1 MGDKASRVRVNG
13 PLTAYASGFAGEL
26 ARAGY
31 TENATADQ
39 VRLLA
44 HLSRWLANQGL
55 GAAELTPEVGDAF
68 LAARRAAGY
77 MLWLSPKA
85 LMPLLQYLRS
95 LGAAPPEPA
104 AMLSPTGAMLA
115 RYRKY
120 LTHERGLTAAS
131 AKGYVY
137 AVRQFL
143 HGRERPDGSLP
154 LGELTPADITS
165 FVVAEL
171 PRRRIG
177 SAKLTV
183 TALRSLLRFLHV
195 EGVLAH
201 SLVSAVPSVAGSRL
215 AGLPKALAP
224 GQVQQ
229 LLASCDR
236 GTVVGRRDFAVLTVL
251 ARLGLRAGEL
261 TALELSD
268 VDWRAGEITVRGK
281 GNRQERVPLPVD
293 VGRAIVDYLRD
304 GRPAADSRHLFLRV
318 RAPHGPLTSPGV
330 FAIVIGAARKAGLP
344 SLGPHR
350 LRHTAATEMLRAGA
364 PLSEIG
370 QLLRH
375 RSALSTAIYAKVD
388 RDALRQLA
396 RSWPAEGAA

>member
-1 MGDKASRVRVNG
+1 MGGKASRVRVTG
-13 PLTAYASGFAGEL
+13 PLTAYAGGFAAEL
-26 ARAGY
+26 SRVGY
-31 TENATADQ
+31 TENAMADQ

-44 HLSRWLANQGL
+44 HLSRWLASKGL
-55 GAAELTPEVGDAF
+55 GAAELTPAVSDAF

-77 MLWLSPKA
+77 RLWLSPKA
-85 LMPLLQYLRS
+85 LMPLLGYLRW
-95 LGAAPPEPA
+95 LGAAPLEPT
-104 AMLSPTGAMLA
+104 AMLSPTAAMLA
-115 RYRKY
+115 RYREY

-131 AKGYVY
+131 AKGYAY

-143 HGRERPDGSLP
+143 HGRERPDGSLA

-171 PRRRIG
+171 PGRRTG

-183 TALRSLLRFLHV
+183 AALRSLLRFLHV
-195 EGVLAH
+195 EGVLAR
-201 SLVSAVPSVAGSRL
+201 SLVFAVPSVAGSRL

-251 ARLGLRAGEL
+251 ARLGLRSGEL
-261 TALELSD
+261 TALELGD

-293 VGRAIVDYLRD
+293 VGRAVVDYLRH
-304 GRPAADSRHLFLRV
+304 GRPAAASRYLFLRV

-330 FAIVIGAARKAGLP
+330 FAIVIGAACRVGLP
-344 SLGPHR
+344 PLGPHR

-396 RSWPAEGAA
+396 PPWPAGGAA